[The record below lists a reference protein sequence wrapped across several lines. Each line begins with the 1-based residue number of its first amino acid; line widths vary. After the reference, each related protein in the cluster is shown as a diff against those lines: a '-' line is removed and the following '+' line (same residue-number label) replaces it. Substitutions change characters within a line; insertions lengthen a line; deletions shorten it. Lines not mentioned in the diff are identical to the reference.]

1 MKKEKLLSSLA
12 ATSLVLTQAGQLS
25 VFAEENNNSV
35 IEPATSEKETTTIG
49 KTEKE
54 LLQEKIDEAQKKADE
69 AKEAEEKAQKVY
81 DTYNEGTYVPTKA
94 NVNTLKSNY
103 DASSLETQKAIVSE
117 LEK

>member
-35 IEPATSEKETTTIG
+35 IEPATSEKETTTIE

-54 LLQEKIDEAQKKADE
+54 
-69 AKEAEEKAQKVY
+69 
-81 DTYNEGTYVPTKA
+81 
-94 NVNTLKSNY
+94 
-103 DASSLETQKAIVSE
+103 
-117 LEK
+117 

>member
-35 IEPATSEKETTTIG
+35 IEPATSEKETTTIE

-54 LLQEKIDEAQKKADE
+54 FLHSTPSDIILRSNIVLSLIHISE
-69 AKEAEEKAQKVY
+69 
-81 DTYNEGTYVPTKA
+81 PTRP
-94 NVNTLKSNY
+94 Y
-103 DASSLETQKAIVSE
+103 
-117 LEK
+117 